1 MLQPR
6 TGERKRAKQGAKR
19 AARVGFHLEQGPTVR
34 AGETRVEKGGDL
46 VLQQVWLK
54 STEEL
59 FGLRHGQPKMVLSQ
73 IFI

>member
-1 MLQPR
+1 
-6 TGERKRAKQGAKR
+6 
-19 AARVGFHLEQGPTVR
+19 VGFHLEQGPTVR